1 MQTANWLLFL
11 QGLHLFHYKRVPK
24 KIIGMRPFGHLL
36 INKIQKEK
44 QQQAQ
49 KEALQ
54 T

>member
-1 MQTANWLLFL
+1 MSSTT
-11 QGLHLFHYKRVPK
+11 KEV
-24 KIIGMRPFGHLL
+24 GMRPFGHLL
-36 INKIQKEK
+36 MNKIQKEK

>member
-1 MQTANWLLFL
+1 LVTFPAGVTFIPL
-11 QGLHLFHYKRVPK
+11 QKSSKK